1 MSTTSPREERIPW
14 PPVGVTAAIGY
25 AATSHRR
32 AALLL
37 LLVALAAFLPGFF
50 QLPPIDREEARFAQ
64 ASKQMMETGNYLDIR
79 FQEELR
85 NKRPVG
91 IHWLQVVVVKSAEA
105 FGVPRAETRIWL
117 YRLPSL
123 VGAVGAVLL
132 TYWTALAFVSRRAA
146 LLAALMLTTSIVVG
160 VAARLATSDAMWL
173 LTAVAAMG
181 ALARAYLSGRAEH
194 VSARGWTLPAVFWS
208 ALAAGVLLKGLLS
221 LLFLVVTTVAL
232 LILDRSLR
240 WLAGLRPVIGTAW
253 FLLLVMPWCV
263 ATWLLHDGETF
274 IERLIGEELLALL
287 FGGRESR
294 VVLPGYYFILFWVA
308 FWPGATLAGFAA
320 PSVWAARHEPGAKF
334 LLAWLIPSWLIL
346 ELLLTKVP
354 HYVLP
359 LYPAVAILIA
369 GILDPHLLARK
380 RWMVRGTS
388 WWFVLPT
395 VLAVAAIVAQIII
408 SRQLGLLAWPF
419 AAGAII
425 LGLIAWRLY
434 EVDGGE
440 RSLLRAM
447 AASILLAVTCY
458 GVVGPALQPLFPSVA
473 LARIV
478 RASECKHPL
487 AAAAGFSEPS
497 LVYLVG
503 TSTRPVD
510 GAGAAEFLARGPCR
524 IAFVES
530 RHERNFAQ
538 RAEAIGLRY
547 APGPRIEGLNYSTG
561 RWVSIAVYLSETA
574 R

>member
-37 LLVALAAFLPGFF
+37 IVVALLAFLPGFF
-50 QLPPIDREEARFAQ
+50 QLPPIDREEARFTQ
-64 ASKQMMETGNYLDIR
+64 ASKQMIETGDYLDIR

-85 NKRPVG
+85 YKRPAG
-91 IHWLQVVVVKSAEA
+91 IHWLQAAVVNAA
-105 FGVPRAETRIWL
+105 DALGVPRAQSRIWL
-117 YRLPSL
+117 YRIPSL

-146 LLAALMLTTSIVVG
+146 VLAALMLATSIIVG
-160 VAARLATSDAMWL
+160 VAARLATTDAMLL

-181 ALARAYLSGRAEH
+181 ALARAYLSGRGEH
-194 VSARGWTLPAVFWS
+194 ASVRGWILPAVFWS
-208 ALAAGVLLKGLLS
+208 ALAAGVLLKGPLI
-221 LLFLVVTTVAL
+221 LLFAVVTAATL
-232 LILDRSLR
+232 SILDRSLR
-240 WLAGLRPVIGTAW
+240 WLAALRPLFGAAW
-253 FLLLVMPWCV
+253 FLLLLMPYV
-263 ATWLLHDGETF
+263 IATWLRGGEGF
-274 IERLIGEELLALL
+274 VERLIGEELFALAL
-287 FGGRESR
+287 GGRESR
-294 VVLPGYYFILFWVA
+294 FTPPGYYFVLFWVA
-308 FWPGATLAGFAA
+308 FWPGATLVGFAA

-334 LLAWLIPSWLIL
+334 LLAWLIPSWLIF
-346 ELLLTKVP
+346 ELVMTKLP

-359 LYPAVAILIA
+359 LYPAVAILVA
-369 GILDPHLLARK
+369 GILDPHLLARQ

-395 VLAVAAIVAQIII
+395 VLAVAAVVAQIVIT
-408 SRQLGLLAWPF
+408 RQLGLLAWPF
-419 AAGAII
+419 AAGAMI

-434 EVDGGE
+434 EVDGAE

-447 AASILLAVTCY
+447 AASILLAAACY

-478 RASECKHPL
+478 RDSECKQPL
-487 AAAAGFSEPS
+487 AATAGFHEPS
-497 LVYLVG
+497 LVFLVG
-503 TSTRPVD
+503 TSTQLVD
-510 GAGAAEFLARGPCR
+510 GAGAAEFLARGSCR
-524 IAFVES
+524 FAFVEA

-547 APGPRIEGLNYSTG
+547 APGPRLEGINYSTG
-561 RWVSIAVYLSETA
+561 RSVSIAVYLSERA
-574 R
+574 P

>member
-37 LLVALAAFLPGFF
+37 IVVALAAFLPGFF

-64 ASKQMMETGNYLDIR
+64 ASKQMIETGDFLDIR
-79 FQEELR
+79 FQEEIR
-85 NKRPVG
+85 YKRPPG
-91 IHWLQVVVVKSAEA
+91 IHWLQVAVVNAA
-105 FGVPRAETRIWL
+105 DALGVSRAETRIWL
-117 YRLPSL
+117 YRIPSL
-123 VGAVGAVLL
+123 VGAVGAVWL

-146 LLAALMLTTSIVVG
+146 VLAALMLATSLIVG
-160 VAARLATSDAMWL
+160 VAARLATADAML
-173 LTAVAAMG
+173 LFAAVAAMG
-181 ALARAYLSGRAEH
+181 ALARAYLSGRGGHAG
-194 VSARGWTLPAVFWS
+194 VRGWGLPAAFWS
-208 ALAAGVLLKGLLS
+208 ALAAAILLKGPLI
-221 LLFLVVTTVAL
+221 LLFVVATVVTLSIV
-232 LILDRSLR
+232 DRSLR
-240 WLAGLRPVIGTAW
+240 WLAGLRPFFGVAW
-253 FLLLVMPWCV
+253 FLLLLMPWLI
-263 ATWLLHDGETF
+263 ATWLHGGESLV
-274 IERLIGEELLALL
+274 ERLIGEELLALVL
-287 FGGRESR
+287 GGRESR
-294 VVLPGYYFILFWVA
+294 AAPPGYYFLLFWLA

-334 LLAWLIPSWLIL
+334 LLAWLIPSWLIF
-346 ELLLTKVP
+346 ELVITKLP

-395 VLAVAAIVAQIII
+395 ALAVAAIVAQIII

-434 EVDGGE
+434 EVDGAE

-447 AASILLAVTCY
+447 AASILLAVACY

-478 RASECKHPL
+478 RDLQCKQPL
-487 AAAAGFSEPS
+487 AATAGYHEPS
-497 LVYLVG
+497 LVFLVG
-503 TSTRPVD
+503 TSTQFVD
-510 GAGAAEFLARGPCR
+510 GANAAEFLARGPCR
-524 IAFVES
+524 IAFVDS

-538 RAEAIGLRY
+538 RAEVIGLRY
-547 APGPRIEGLNYSTG
+547 APGPRIEGINYSTG
-561 RWVSIAVYLSETA
+561 RSVSIGVYLSERA
-574 R
+574 P